1 MGRKLRRVTVL
12 DALGAG
18 REAYRIRAWGQAYTQ
33 LSAADA
39 LEPLGLGDLMLLAQA
54 AELIGRYDETD
65 VVAERAHREGLRVG
79 DLPGAARA
87 AFWLGFGLI
96 ARGEYARGGG
106 WVARAARV
114 IEEGHLDCVEAGYI
128 LLPGAVRGLDD
139 GHAAES
145 LAAFEQATRI
155 AERFG
160 DRDLATLGQL
170 GQGNAYIDL
179 GEVDRGVALL
189 DEAMVAVTAD
199 EVSPVVVG
207 IVYCA
212 TIEACHRIF
221 DLRRAQEWT
230 AALTRWCES
239 QPELQ
244 PFRGRCLLYQAELMQ
259 FHGAW
264 DDATVQTQIAYER
277 LSQPP
282 PEPAVAEA
290 IYQQGDLHRLRGE
303 FEAADKAYRK
313 ANQQGRQP
321 EPGQSLLRLAH
332 GDSTAALSAIRRAI
346 DETHDPFGRA
356 RLLEACVE
364 IALAA
369 DDPEAAHAAS
379 AALSEMADS
388 ARAPLLKA
396 MSTSAEGAVSLM
408 DGDASAAIA
417 TLRRAWSQWRDLDA
431 PYEAARVRVLLGQAF
446 RVLGD
451 EDTASME
458 FETARQVFLE
468 LGAAPELVRVDAMAP
483 ARPTAGGPGGLTVR
497 EVEVLLLVAEGLT
510 NRVIAERLVISEKTV
525 ARHVSNIFT
534 KLDVSSRSAATAY
547 AYEHGLRP
555 IT

>member
-1 MGRKLRRVTVL
+1 M
-12 DALGAG
+12 DALAAG
-18 REAYRIRAWGQAYTQ
+18 REAYQARAWGQAYAQ

-39 LEPLGLGDLMLLAQA
+39 LEPLGFDDLVLLAQA
-54 AELIGRYDETD
+54 AELIGRHEDTD
-65 VVAERAHREGLRVG
+65 VVAERAHREALRVG
-79 DLPGAARA
+79 NLPGAARA

-106 WVARAARV
+106 WVARAARL
-114 IEEGHLDCVEAGYI
+114 IEEGQLDCVEAGYV
-128 LLPGAVRGLDD
+128 LLPGALRALDE
-139 GHAAES
+139 GRAAES
-145 LAAFEQATRI
+145 LAAFDQATGI

-160 DRDLATLGQL
+160 DRDLATLGRL

-199 EVSPVVVG
+199 EVSPIVVG

-212 TIEACHRIF
+212 TIEVCHRIF

-230 AALTRWCES
+230 AALTRWLDA

-264 DDATVQTQIAYER
+264 DAATVQTQIAYER

-290 IYQQGDLHRLRGE
+290 IYQQGELHRLRGE
-303 FEAADKAYRK
+303 FGAADEAYRK

-321 EPGQSLLRLAH
+321 EPGRALLRLAR
-332 GDSTAALSAIRRAI
+332 GDSTVALSAIRRAT
-346 DETHDPFGRA
+346 DEVQDPFQRA
-356 RLLEACVE
+356 RLLEACIE

-369 DDPEAAHAAS
+369 GDGSVAHSAS
-379 AALSEMADS
+379 ADLTEMAVS
-388 ARAPLLKA
+388 SRAPLLRA
-396 MSTSAEGAVSLM
+396 MTSRADGAVALM
-408 DGDASAAIA
+408 DGDANAAIA
-417 TLRRAWSQWRDLDA
+417 TLRRAWSQWRDLEA
-431 PYEAARVRVLLGQAF
+431 PYEAARVRVLLGQAC
-446 RVLGD
+446 RALGD
-451 EDTASME
+451 EDTATME

-468 LGAAPELVRVDAMAP
+468 LGAAPELARVDSLL
-483 ARPTAGGPGGLTVR
+483 RRRTASAGPGGLTAR
-497 EVEVLLLVAEGLT
+497 EVEVLQLVAAGLT
-510 NRVIAERLVISEKTV
+510 NRAIAEQLVISEKTV

-534 KLDVSSRSAATAY
+534 KLGLSSRSAATAY

-555 IT
+555 TT

>member
-1 MGRKLRRVTVL
+1 VTVL
-12 DALGAG
+12 DALDAG
-18 REAYRIRAWGQAYTQ
+18 REAYRARAWGEAYAQ

-39 LEPLGLGDLMLLAQA
+39 LEPLGFDDLVLLAQA
-54 AELIGRYDETD
+54 SELVGRYENTAA
-65 VVAERAHREGLRVG
+65 VGERAHREGLRVG

-96 ARGEYARGGG
+96 AHGEYARGGG
-106 WVARAARV
+106 WVARAARLL
-114 IEEGHLDCVEAGYI
+114 EENRLDTVERGYV
-128 LLPGAVRGLDD
+128 LLPGAIQGLDQ
-139 GHAAES
+139 GRATES
-145 LAAFEQATRI
+145 LAAFEEAARI

-170 GQGNAYIDL
+170 GQGNALIDL
-179 GEVDRGVALL
+179 GEIDRGVAFL

-199 EVSPVVVG
+199 EVSPIVVG
-207 IVYCA
+207 IIYCA

-230 AALTRWCES
+230 AALARWCES

-264 DDATVQTQIAYER
+264 QDAAAQTQIAYER

-303 FEAADKAYRK
+303 FDAADAAYRK

-321 EPGQSLLRLAH
+321 EPGRALLRLVQ
-332 GDSTAALSAIRRAI
+332 GDPKAALATIRRAI
-346 DETHDPFGRA
+346 DETQDRLARA
-356 RLLEACVE
+356 RLLEPCVE

-369 DDPEAAHAAS
+369 GDTRAAHAAGDEL
-379 AALSEMADS
+379 AEVTDS
-388 ARAPLLKA
+388 SRAPLLEA
-396 MSTSAEGAVSLM
+396 MESRARGAIALS
-408 DGDASAAIA
+408 DGDPNTAIA
-417 TLRRAWSQWRDLDA
+417 TLRRAWSQWRDLEA
-431 PYEAARVRVLLGQAF
+431 PYEAARVRVVIGQAC
-446 RVLGD
+446 RALGD

-468 LGAAPELVRVDAMAP
+468 LGAAPELARVDALRRAGT
-483 ARPTAGGPGGLTVR
+483 TAGGPDGLTAR
-497 EVEVLLLVAEGLT
+497 EVEVLQLVAAGLT
-510 NRVIAERLVISEKTV
+510 NRAIAEHLVISEKTV

-534 KLDVSSRSAATAY
+534 KLDLSSRSAATAY

-555 IT
+555 TT